1 VLEAAAIR
9 KDDWIAQVD
18 ALILTEAHVLPE
30 GLTDDE
36 WAACYQ
42 RISWVLDMRRRSA
55 GRKG

>member
-1 VLEAAAIR
+1 VLAAAAIR

-30 GLTDDE
+30 RLTDEE

-42 RISWVLDMRRRSA
+42 RICWVLEQRAAAMRKR
-55 GRKG
+55 